1 MYGYANYFTYV
12 PLREKYYSYTVVT
25 ITSLY
30 H

>member
-1 MYGYANYFTYV
+1 MYGYANYLACV

-25 ITSLY
+25 ITFLY